1 MAKNR
6 SNKELPKIT
15 LKEALIQMAL
25 PGVLGAAIYVWSW
38 QSFSDDVT
46 VLDSILDAL
55 IFLSVWGILQILIHR
70 KRIFQ
75 K

>member
-38 QSFSDDVT
+38 QSFSSDVT

-55 IFLSVWGILQILIHR
+55 IFLCVWGILQILIHR
-70 KRIFQ
+70 KRIFR
-75 K
+75 

>member
-38 QSFSDDVT
+38 QSFSSDVT

-55 IFLSVWGILQILIHR
+55 IFLSIWGILQILIHR